1 MTGANEKLRFY
12 APVALLIAGA
22 IGIGVRLVLLHLN
35 MVMAHSKQPNYGF
48 TKNTLGAR
56 GTIYCSIYGTKDTSV
71 LAQTKTVWDYHLDA
85 QAATRDP
92 TNPKKPI
99 SPKLRRE
106 KMQTLSDVLQ
116 IPLVQVMDAYA
127 KRLSSTSTNLAKYVY
142 LATSDDDGIHAVLSD
157 PKRRFN
163 ELAIDE
169 KQVRVYPQG
178 RRLSQVLGFVNRDS
192 ASGVGSAGIEQVY
205 ERLLKGMPGT
215 VRGTRIATGGEARVR
230 REIDVDARPGNDV
243 YLTVDPNIQ
252 YEVEQALRAGVASN
266 KAERAWSI
274 VLSVKTGAVLAMAC
288 LPDYDPSEYNK
299 SSAAERFNGAIS
311 ENYEPG
317 SVMKT
322 ITACAVLNEGVVG
335 PDTMMNTA
343 QNDPNYYRLPGDVGH
358 KWEERMSVRDA
369 LVHSSNIVF
378 GKLGVDLGPK
388 RLWTY
393 MTEFGLGRRTGI
405 ELPGEET
412 GLLPNWKSWD
422 KVKWSRAPIG
432 QGVAVTA
439 IQLASAYAAIGNDGE
454 LLRPFIVKKV
464 VAPDGSVLSEHPE
477 KEVLGHPIKAATAR
491 KVREMMLGVAKK
503 GGTARRAAV
512 QGYSVAGKTGT
523 AQMKEGRGY
532 SKTAYNASFIGI
544 VPASR
549 PEIVILVTYQKPA
562 YCRSRSG
569 SEELGVPIFNHQGG
583 ICAAPTFSRIASKVL
598 RYMAVEP
605 DIPEEIDPELY
616 EDIQEEGAP

>member
-1 MTGANEKLRFY
+1 MIGANEKFRFY
-12 APVALLIAGA
+12 APVVLLVAGA
-22 IGIGVRLVLLHLN
+22 LGIGVRLVLLHLSL
-35 MVMAHSKQPNYGF
+35 VTAHSKKPNYGF
-48 TKNTLGAR
+48 TRDTQGCRGA
-56 GTIYCSIYGTKDTSV
+56 IYCMDGKEV
-71 LAQTKTVWDYHLDA
+71 LAQTKTVWDYHVDA

-92 TNPKKPI
+92 LNPKKPI
-99 SPKLRRE
+99 SPEARRE
-106 KMQTLSDVLQ
+106 KMKTIADVLQ
-116 IPLVQVMDAYA
+116 IPLLQVMDAYA
-127 KRLSSTSTNLAKYVY
+127 KRNPRNTASLAKYVY

-157 PKRRFN
+157 PKRHFK
-163 ELAIDE
+163 ELSITE
-169 KQVRVYPQG
+169 RQVRVYPHG
-178 RRLSQVLGFVNRDS
+178 RRMSHVVGFVSKDPTNR
-192 ASGVGSAGIEQVY
+192 VGGAGIELGY
-205 ERLLKGMPGT
+205 ERWLKGTPGT
-215 VRGTRIATGGEARVR
+215 VKGTRIATGGEARVR

-243 YLTVDPNIQ
+243 YLTIDPNIQ
-252 YEVEQALRAGVASN
+252 FEVERALAAGVASN

-274 VLSVKTGAVLAMAC
+274 VLSVKTGAVLAMAN
-288 LPDYDPSEYNK
+288 LPNYDPAEYNK
-299 SSAAERFNGAIS
+299 FPDSSRFNGAIS

-322 ITACAVLNEGVVG
+322 ITACAVLNEGIAG

-358 KWEERMSVRDA
+358 KWEEKMSVRDA

-378 GKLGVDLGPK
+378 GKLGVNLGPK
-388 RLWTY
+388 TLWTY
-393 MTEFGLGRRTGI
+393 MTSFGLGRKTGI

-412 GLLPNWKSWD
+412 GILPNWPSWD

-439 IQLASAYAAIGNDGE
+439 LQMASAYAAIGNDGE
-454 LLRPFIVKKV
+454 LLRPFLVRKV
-464 VAPDGSVLSEHPE
+464 VDPDGVVLYEHE
-477 KEVLGHPIKAATAR
+477 QKEVLGHPIKATTAR

-562 YCRSRSG
+562 YCRSRSS

-583 ICAAPTFSRIASKVL
+583 VCAAPTFSRIASAVL
-598 RYMAVEP
+598 RYMAVAP
-605 DIPEEIDPELY
+605 DIPEEIDPDLY
-616 EDIQEEGAP
+616 EDLPEEDNNQP